1 MKWTSSAITM
11 KVYTMLY
18 KIEII
23 YLFMQINLVVL
34 FILPNVSCDRLEND
48 LRLLSKI
55 LPGIYNNR
63 HQYYNDI
70 KNNVPS
76 DRRHLSVQTIFRP
89 VQIEFIPDAYN
100 VYVEQYLNNEN
111 APFKQWFYSFKTD
124 ETGVA
129 IKMKIFN
136 LLKSSVRQ
144 KIFKNIKNI
153 AKLSADDMS
162 SNSGCDMFWR
172 RLKGKTF
179 VGATG
184 RRCLA
189 NFKGEQVRV
198 AISGTLTPSSFQWN
212 EGWYSTEDG
221 RGFVELLRNM
231 KVFRD
236 GTALVDI
243 YTIDPHHDQVVRQ
256 SMAVCKLHKRIGH
269 FRFVTSSMEKLR
281 TVKNFGSLRSS
292 LRKGKPVRMIAD
304 LSKCSGGNGINPII
318 GGEFRDY
325 DFLRSGETIEFHF
338 ERYATNSNSENIITS
353 RHVTGQFSRDNSA
366 IFTLTDEDNTQ
377 NRYDNLVGIETRY
390 RCQMGK
396 NGSAK
401 GLKIYHTGNK

>member
-1 MKWTSSAITM
+1 M
-11 KVYTMLY
+11 KVSTMLY
-18 KIEII
+18 KIDII

-34 FILPNVSCDRLEND
+34 FILQSVSCDRLEND

-76 DRRHLSVQTIFRP
+76 ERRHLSVQTIFRP
-89 VQIEFIPDAYN
+89 VHIEFIPDAYN

-124 ETGVA
+124 NTGVA

-153 AKLSADDMS
+153 DKLSSDDIS

-189 NFKGEQVRV
+189 NFKGEQV
-198 AISGTLTPSSFQWN
+198 
-212 EGWYSTEDG
+212 
-221 RGFVELLRNM
+221 
-231 KVFRD
+231 K
-236 GTALVDI
+236 
-243 YTIDPHHDQVVRQ
+243 
-256 SMAVCKLHKRIGH
+256 
-269 FRFVTSSMEKLR
+269 
-281 TVKNFGSLRSS
+281 
-292 LRKGKPVRMIAD
+292 
-304 LSKCSGGNGINPII
+304 
-318 GGEFRDY
+318 
-325 DFLRSGETIEFHF
+325 
-338 ERYATNSNSENIITS
+338 
-353 RHVTGQFSRDNSA
+353 
-366 IFTLTDEDNTQ
+366 
-377 NRYDNLVGIETRY
+377 
-390 RCQMGK
+390 
-396 NGSAK
+396 
-401 GLKIYHTGNK
+401 